1 MYCLKI
7 FEFILGKTNYYSVL
21 PKPAKNIEKMEKNP
35 VARKEMN
42 DARTSSTKF
51 GSVKRSRYAP
61 HHFCRFV
68 IVTSEIRLILAPNN
82 WPKLHRWSTCIIY
95 FFPSNMLQQFGVFF
109 ILSIFLAGLAKLRSY
124 VLPKV
129 DSKISKYTTF
139 RWDYIN

>member
-1 MYCLKI
+1 MKK
-7 FEFILGKTNYYSVL
+7 KTL
-21 PKPAKNIEKMEKNP
+21 ET

-68 IVTSEIRLILAPNN
+68 IVTSEIRLILASIN
-82 WPKLHRWSTCIIY
+82 WPKLHRWSMCIIY

-109 ILSIFLAGLAKLRSY
+109 SSFLYFWLAWQNWEVMFCLKWIQRFQSIQLLDEIILTKEVWFDDSISRKEMRQLRRSH
-124 VLPKV
+124 
-129 DSKISKYTTF
+129 
-139 RWDYIN
+139 